1 MKEQYEDVELE
12 VIEFESEDIITSS
25 GYCVNET
32 ELATN

>member
-25 GYCVNET
+25 VYGPNET